1 MNGGTTI
8 GRADLGRAPW
18 ALSILLLAAAAIA
31 TITALAMPDLVH
43 GPAVMVGSMR
53 GTALVVL
60 VLAIPILALAMAA
73 ARGGSLLGVV
83 GWIGTVA
90 FITYQGWMFLF
101 AVPFNGLFLIYVA
114 GFAFGFWGL
123 VALLTRVP
131 FDTYAASFTAALPSR
146 LLGAWM
152 IVSCVAFYALWLK
165 NVVPASFDSEAPA
178 FLAGTG
184 MVTATNY
191 VLDMA
196 LFLPFTIVVAAGL
209 WRRTPFGLVVGGS
222 MLLMLTLESI
232 AIAVDQW
239 FGSAAD
245 PASPVASVAI
255 TPVFLVVA
263 AISAAAW
270 VLWLRGTVRASPWPA
285 NTGNQPAE

>member
-1 MNGGTTI
+1 MNEGTAI
-8 GRADLGRAPW
+8 GRGDLGRAPW
-18 ALSILLLAAAAIA
+18 ALSILLLVAAAIA
-31 TITALAMPDLVH
+31 TITALATPDLVH

-73 ARGGSLLGVV
+73 ARRGSLVGVA
-83 GWIGTVA
+83 GWIGSVA
-90 FITYQGWMFLF
+90 FVAYQCWMFLF
-101 AVPFNGLFLIYVA
+101 AVPFNGLFLVYVA
-114 GFAFGFWGL
+114 GLAFGFWGL
-123 VALLTRVP
+123 IALLTRVP
-131 FDTYAASFTAALPSR
+131 FGAYEKSFSAALPSR
-146 LLGAWM
+146 LLSGWM
-152 IVSCVAFYALWLK
+152 IASCVAFYALWLK

-178 FLAGTG
+178 FLTGTG

-196 LFLPFTIVVAAGL
+196 LFLPFTIIVAAGL

-245 PASPVASVAI
+245 PASPVASAAI
-255 TPVFLVVA
+255 TPMFLVVA

-270 VLWLRGTVRASPWPA
+270 ALWLRGTVRTSPRSA
-285 NTGNQPAE
+285 NAGSWAAD

>member
-1 MNGGTTI
+1 MHEDTVS
-8 GRADLGRAPW
+8 GRGYLGRAPW
-18 ALSILLLAAAAIA
+18 ALSILLLAAVAIA
-31 TITALAMPDLVH
+31 AITALAMPDLIH

-73 ARGGSLLGVV
+73 ARHASLLGVV
-83 GWIGTVA
+83 GWIGSVA
-90 FITYQGWMFLF
+90 FMTYQCWMFLF
-101 AVPFNGLFLIYVA
+101 AVPFNGLFLVYVA
-114 GFAFGFWGL
+114 GLAFGFWGL
-123 VALLTRVP
+123 IALLTRVP
-131 FDTYAASFTAALPSR
+131 FGAYATSFSAALPSR
-146 LLGAWM
+146 LLGGWM
-152 IVSCVAFYALWLK
+152 IASCVAFYALWLR

-209 WRRTPFGLVVGGS
+209 WRRTRFGLVVGGA
-222 MLLMLTLESI
+222 MLLMLTLESV
-232 AIAVDQW
+232 AIAMDQW

-245 PASPVASVAI
+245 PASPVASASI

-263 AISAAAW
+263 AISAAAFG
-270 VLWLRGTVRASPWPA
+270 LWLRGTVRTSPRPA
-285 NTGNQPAE
+285 NAGSPAA